1 VIQQHLYAITA
12 AIKPSGLVAAM
23 FVALAAVP
31 LAVAKKEFTFQVS
44 DEAFKLM
51 RLITSRRYSL
61 SQQFIGKKM
70 ISFKL

>member
-1 VIQQHLYAITA
+1 
-12 AIKPSGLVAAM
+12 
-23 FVALAAVP
+23 
-31 LAVAKKEFTFQVS
+31 VS